1 MKKIILDSKKFY
13 NSFKMLKGN
22 TKTSVVCEP
31 LFGIPF
37 VLFSFYLSLYM
48 KELGV
53 TDQQLGYIISLG
65 YIAGIFLSLIS
76 GAVTDRLGRK
86 RTTLIF
92 DIISWPLTL
101 VIYLVSNSFALFA
114 LATITNNFGKIVGV
128 SWNLMIIED
137 ADNEQRVSAFN
148 ILNIINISTGIIIP
162 LAGLLVN
169 AYGVVISERVFLI
182 YAAVSMGV
190 MIIVRNRFYKE
201 TSVGQRIIDERKT
214 NPATRIK
221 LKNLLPFKSTG
232 VFKGNPKAVIA
243 AVVYVLFFIY
253 IPLGTFNS
261 LFFAPFMTEVLG
273 LEKSSI
279 SILGGVY
286 SGVMLVIFVF
296 LIPRISKLNNT
307 RNMQLGFL
315 IQAIMLVLLILI
327 PTGSMISAILCI
339 GAYAAGFGLSR
350 PFIDSMFAE
359 ISEGDERAGIYS
371 LINTINC
378 ILTALIA
385 FVSGSIYIFEPRLLY
400 VMSVIIL
407 LSAIILLSVYNR
419 INRKPIISQH
429 MSKAD

>member
-1 MKKIILDSKKFY
+1 
-13 NSFKMLKGN
+13 
-22 TKTSVVCEP
+22 
-31 LFGIPF
+31 
-37 VLFSFYLSLYM
+37 M

-65 YIAGIFLSLIS
+65 YIAGIFLSLAS
-76 GAVTDRLGRK
+76 GAITDRLGRK

-92 DIISWPLTL
+92 DLITWPLTL
-101 VIYLVSNSFALFA
+101 LIYLVSNSFALFA
-114 LATITNNFGKIVGV
+114 LATITSNFGKIVGV

-137 ADNEQRVSAFN
+137 ADNEQRVAAFN

-182 YAAVSMGV
+182 YAAVSMTV
-190 MIIVRNRFYKE
+190 MIFVRNRFYRE
-201 TSVGQRIIDERKT
+201 TSVGQRIMDERKT
-214 NPATRIK
+214 KPARID
-221 LKNLLPFKSTG
+221 LKNLLPFKCAAI
-232 VFKGNPKAVIA
+232 FKGNPKMAVAAVI
-243 AVVYVLFFIY
+243 YVLFFIY

-261 LFFAPFMTEVLG
+261 LFFAPYMTEILC

-296 LIPRISKLNNT
+296 LIPGISKLNNT
-307 RNMQLGFL
+307 RNMQFGFL
-315 IQAIMLVLLILI
+315 VQAITLVMLIII
-327 PTGSMISAILCI
+327 PTGSMISVILCI
-339 GAYAAGFGLSR
+339 GAYAAGFGISR

-378 ILTALIA
+378 ILTALIGFA
-385 FVSGSIYIFEPRLLY
+385 SGSIYEYEPRLLY
-400 VMSVIIL
+400 VMSIIIL
-407 LSAIILLSVYNR
+407 LAAIILLGIYNR
-419 INRKPIISQH
+419 LNCKTIVHQSVIE
-429 MSKAD
+429 AD